1 MHAGKQYSLR
11 EIAWWT
17 RRETSVIVAVAAVP
31 SLMVAAG
38 LPLPAVPW
46 SPIALLG
53 TAVAFLTGFR
63 GNAAYNRM
71 WEARQIWGGIVNTSR
86 TWGALSRDLT
96 RISAEEHRALIE
108 RHIAWMTALR
118 YQLRE
123 SRVWETNDRPF
134 NVEYRKLNYSVPE
147 TEAPLEEALAPHL
160 ADDELRDVLARKNR
174 AAYLLS
180 RQSLALRD
188 HVERSQLTEF
198 RHVELAGLIG
208 QLYDHQGKCER
219 IKNFPYPR
227 QYATLN
233 VYFVRMFIGLLP
245 FGVASEFQR
254 VLPDAPWL
262 AVPVTAVIA
271 WVFHTMDKIGVA
283 TENPFEG
290 GPNDVPISAM
300 ARGIEVDLLDLVH
313 EPNLPAP
320 RSARGNILM

>member
-1 MHAGKQYSLR
+1 VHAGKQYSLR
-11 EIAWWT
+11 EVAYWT
-17 RRETSVIVAVAAVP
+17 RREAAVIVAVAALP
-31 SLMVAAG
+31 SFIVAAG

-46 SPIALLG
+46 SPVALLG

-96 RISAEEHRALIE
+96 SVSADEHRALID

-123 SRVWETNDRPF
+123 PRAWETNDSASNAEFRAHT
-134 NVEYRKLNYSVPE
+134 YSVPE
-147 TEAPLEEALAPHL
+147 AELPLEQALAPHL

-180 RQSLALRD
+180 RQSLALRGHAD
-188 HVERSQLTEF
+188 RGQVTEV

-227 QYATLN
+227 QFATLN

-245 FGVASEFQR
+245 FGVASEFHR

-262 AVPVTAVIA
+262 AVPVTAAIA

-313 EPNLPAP
+313 EPHLPAP